1 MWDQE
6 RLVFLHGR
14 LEMRDNMLQLD
25 QIPLKQIHGVSALKE
40 GELHAFGI
48 SNVQDMLEYYPFR
61 YEDYRLRSLSEVK
74 DGDKVT
80 VQAKIMGIPVLQRY
94 GRKSRLTCKLMA
106 EDWMFT
112 ATWFNRHFLKDQLTS
127 GREIVVTGKWD
138 LKRMQMTVADS
149 EFPDKGVARSG
160 TLQPVYSIGGKITQS
175 WMRKTMN
182 QTLQQFGQMIPE
194 ILPDQLVRKY
204 SMMPRKQAI
213 AGIHQPQDNREGQE
227 ARRRMVYEEL
237 FLFQLKM
244 QAFRA
249 LNRGRADGVVHTVDN
264 ATIREFVR
272 ALPFELTDAQKKVE
286 LEILHDLRSP
296 YCMNRLLQGDVGSGK
311 TVVAAI
317 GLFATV
323 RSGFQGA
330 LMVPTEILAE
340 QHMRSLHKLFEPFG
354 ISVGLLTGSTT
365 GKKRKELLAA
375 LQMGLLDIVV
385 GTHALIQEDVYF
397 RQLGLV
403 VTDEQHRFGVNQRSV
418 LRRKGYN
425 PDVLTMTATP
435 IPRTLAITAFGDM
448 DVSTISER
456 PKGRIPISTYWV
468 KHELMDRVLGF
479 ISREVDLGRQAYLI
493 CPLIEE
499 SEKLD
504 VQNAI
509 DLHIQ
514 MQQAFPHYRVGLLHG
529 RMTPAEKE
537 EVMRS
542 FYANE
547 VQLLVSTTVV
557 EVGVDVP
564 NATLMI
570 IMDAD
575 RFGLSQLHQL
585 RGRVGRGAHASYCVL
600 IADPK
605 SEVGQERMKVMTD
618 TDDGFEVAR
627 RDLDLRGPGDF
638 FGTKQSGLPE
648 FRLADMVADFEV
660 LEKAREDATD
670 LIKDSSFWTSPQYET
685 LRGYLQKEQIF
696 QGDLID

>member
-1 MWDQE
+1 MT
-6 RLVFLHGR
+6 
-14 LEMRDNMLQLD
+14 LEQTALR
-25 QIPLKQIHGVSALKE
+25 QINGVSATKE

-48 SNVQDMLEYYPFR
+48 SSVKDLLEYYPFR
-61 YEDYRLRSLSEVK
+61 YEDYRLRSLSEAK

-80 VQAKIMGIPVLQRY
+80 VQGKIMSVPVLQRY
-94 GRKSRLTCKLMA
+94 GRKSRLTCRIMS
-106 EDWMFT
+106 ENWMFS
-112 ATWFNRHFLKDQLTS
+112 ATWFNRHFLKDQLEA

-138 LKRMQMTVADS
+138 QKRMQMTVTDS
-149 EFPDKGVARSG
+149 EFPDKGSVRSG

-175 WMRKTMN
+175 WIRKTMK
-182 QTLQQFGQMIPE
+182 QALQQFGEMIPE
-194 ILPDQLVRKY
+194 VLPSRLISKY
-204 SMMPRKQAI
+204 KLMPRKQAI
-213 AGIHQPQDNREGQE
+213 TALHLPNDNQSGQQ

-249 LNRGRADGVVHTVDN
+249 LNRGRMDGVVHAVDN
-264 ATIREFVR
+264 ATVREFVR
-272 ALPFELTDAQKKVE
+272 SLPFELTDAQKKVE
-286 LEILHDLRSP
+286 LEILHDMRSP
-296 YCMNRLLQGDVGSGK
+296 YSMNRLLQGDVGSGK
-311 TVVAAI
+311 TVIAAI
-317 GLFATV
+317 ALYATV

-340 QHMRSLHKLFEPFG
+340 QHSRSLQKLFEPFG
-354 ISVGLLTGSTT
+354 ITVGLLTGSVN
-365 GKKRKELLAA
+365 GKKRKELLSS
-375 LQMGLLDIVV
+375 LQMGLIDIVV

-397 RQLGLV
+397 RDLGLV
-403 VTDEQHRFGVNQRSV
+403 VTDEQHRFGVNQRGV

-468 KHELMDRVLGF
+468 KHDMMDRVLGF
-479 ISREVDLGRQAYLI
+479 ISREVGQGRQAYLI

-499 SEKLD
+499 SDKLD

-509 DLHIQ
+509 DLHVQ
-514 MQQAFPHYRVGLLHG
+514 MQQAFPTFKVGLLHG
-529 RMTPAEKE
+529 RMTPSEKE

-542 FYANE
+542 FYDNE

-564 NATLMI
+564 NATLMV

-605 SEVGQERMKVMTD
+605 SEVGQERMKVMTE
-618 TDDGFEVAR
+618 TDDGFEVSR

-648 FRLADMVADFEV
+648 FRIADMVADFEV
-660 LEKAREDATD
+660 LEQAREDAAALVGD
-670 LIKDSSFWTSPQYET
+670 AAFWTSPEYAP
-685 LRGYLQKEQIF
+685 LREFLQQQQIF

>member
-1 MWDQE
+1 
-6 RLVFLHGR
+6 
-14 LEMRDNMLQLD
+14 MLQLD

-74 DGDKVT
+74 DGDKIT

-112 ATWFNRHFLKDQLTS
+112 ATWFNQHFLKDQLTS

-138 LKRMQMTVADS
+138 LKRMQMTVADY

-175 WMRKTMN
+175 WMRKIMN
-182 QTLQQFGQMIPE
+182 QTLQQFGEMIPE
-194 ILPDQLVRKY
+194 ILPDLLVRKY

-340 QHMRSLHKLFEPFG
+340 QHMRSLHKLFEPLG

-479 ISREVDLGRQAYLI
+479 ISREVDQGRQAYLI

-670 LIKDSSFWTSPQYET
+670 LIKDSSFWTSPQYEA

>member
-1 MWDQE
+1 
-6 RLVFLHGR
+6 
-14 LEMRDNMLQLD
+14 MLQLD

-74 DGDKVT
+74 DGDKIT

-112 ATWFNRHFLKDQLTS
+112 ATWFNRHFMKEQLTS

-175 WMRKTMN
+175 WMRKTMS
-182 QTLQQFGQMIPE
+182 QTLQQFGEMIPE
-194 ILPDQLVRKY
+194 ILPELLVRKY

-397 RQLGLV
+397 HQLGLV

-448 DVSTISER
+448 DVSTLSER

-479 ISREVDLGRQAYLI
+479 ISREVDQGRQAYLI

-670 LIKDSSFWTSPQYET
+670 LIKDSSFWTSPQYEA

>member
-1 MWDQE
+1 MS
-6 RLVFLHGR
+6 LS
-14 LEMRDNMLQLD
+14 LD
-25 QIPLKQIHGVSALKE
+25 QISIRQVRGVSALKE

-48 SNVQDMLEYYPFR
+48 FTVKDLLEYYPFR

-74 DGDKVT
+74 DGDKIT
-80 VQAKIMGIPVLQRY
+80 IQAKVMGIPVLQRY
-94 GRKSRLTCKLMA
+94 GKKSRLTCKMMA

-112 ATWFNRHFLKDQLTS
+112 ATWFNRHFLKEQLAS
-127 GREIVVTGKWD
+127 GREIVLVGKWD
-138 LKRMQMTVADS
+138 QRRMQMTVSES
-149 EFPDKGVARSG
+149 EFPDQGAWRSG
-160 TLQPVYSIGGKITQS
+160 TLQPVYSVGGKITQS
-175 WMRKTMN
+175 WMRKTM
-182 QTLQQFGQMIPE
+182 GQALVQYGEMIPE
-194 ILPDQLVRKY
+194 ILPQSIMQKY
-204 SMMPRKQAI
+204 HFMPRKQAI
-213 AGIHQPQDNREGQE
+213 MTIHQPQDTREGQQGRE
-227 ARRRMVYEEL
+227 RMVYEEL

-244 QAFRA
+244 QAYRA
-249 LNRGRADGVVHTVDN
+249 LNRSRMDGVVHTVDN
-264 ATIREFVR
+264 KTMREFVR
-272 ALPFELTDAQKKVE
+272 SLPFELTDAQKRVE
-286 LEILHDLRSP
+286 LEILQDMRSP

-311 TVVAAI
+311 TVLAAI
-317 GLFATV
+317 ALYGAV
-323 RSGFQGA
+323 RSGYQGA

-340 QHMRSLHKLFEPFG
+340 QHMRSLQKLFEPFG
-354 ISVGLLTGSTT
+354 ISVALLTGSVN
-365 GKKRKELLAA
+365 GRKRKDLLAS
-375 LQMGLLDIVV
+375 LQMGMIDIVV
-385 GTHALIQEDVYF
+385 GTHALIQEDVFF

-448 DVSTISER
+448 DVSTLSER
-456 PKGRIPISTYWV
+456 PKGRIPITTYWV
-468 KHELMDRVLGF
+468 KHDMMERVLGF
-479 ISREVDLGRQAYLI
+479 ISKEIDQGRQAYLI

-537 EVMRS
+537 EVMRA
-542 FYANE
+542 FNENE

-564 NATLMI
+564 NATLMV

-585 RGRVGRGAHASYCVL
+585 RGRVGRGEHASYCIL

-605 SEVGQERMKVMTD
+605 SEVGQERMNVMTE
-618 TDDGFEVAR
+618 TDDGFEVSR

-648 FRLADMVADFEV
+648 FRLADMVSDFAV
-660 LEKAREDATD
+660 LEKARDDASQ
-670 LIKDSSFWTSPQYET
+670 LVGDSSFWTSPSFDG
-685 LRGYLQKEQIF
+685 LRDYLQKEQIF
-696 QGDLID
+696 QGDLVD

>member
-1 MWDQE
+1 
-6 RLVFLHGR
+6 
-14 LEMRDNMLQLD
+14 MLQLD

-74 DGDKVT
+74 DGDKIT

-112 ATWFNRHFLKDQLTS
+112 ATWFNRHFMKEQLTS

-175 WMRKTMN
+175 WMRKTMS
-182 QTLQQFGQMIPE
+182 QTLQQFGEMIPE
-194 ILPDQLVRKY
+194 ILPELLVRKY

-448 DVSTISER
+448 DVSTLSER

-479 ISREVDLGRQAYLI
+479 ISREVDQGRQAYLI

-670 LIKDSSFWTSPQYET
+670 LIKDSSFWTSPQYEA

>member
-1 MWDQE
+1 
-6 RLVFLHGR
+6 
-14 LEMRDNMLQLD
+14 MLNLD
-25 QIPLKQIHGVSALKE
+25 QIRTKQIHGVSALKE
-40 GELHAFGI
+40 EELHAFGI
-48 SNVQDMLEYYPFR
+48 SNIKELLEYYPYR
-61 YEDYRLRSLSEVK
+61 YDDYRLGSLTEAK
-74 DGDKVT
+74 DQEKVT
-80 VQAKIMGIPVLQRY
+80 VQAKIIGIPVLQRY

-106 EDWMFT
+106 EDWMFS
-112 ATWFNRHFLKDQLTS
+112 ATWFNRHFLKEQLTA

-138 LKRMQMTVADS
+138 MKRMQLTVSDS
-149 EFPDKGVARSG
+149 EFPDQGTSRSG
-160 TLQPVYSIGGKITQS
+160 TLQPVYSVGGKITQS

-182 QTLQQFGQMIPE
+182 QALEQYGEMIPE
-194 ILPDQLVRKY
+194 ILPQQLMTKY
-204 SMMPRKQAI
+204 ALMPRKQAI
-213 AGIHQPQDNREGQE
+213 ASIHRPQDNQEGQD

-237 FLFQLKM
+237 FLFQMKM

-249 LNRGRADGVVHTVDN
+249 LNRGRADGVVHTADN
-264 ATIREFVR
+264 ATIRSFVR
-272 ALPFELTDAQKKVE
+272 SLPFELTDAQKRVE
-286 LEILHDLRSP
+286 LEILADLRSP
-296 YCMNRLLQGDVGSGK
+296 YSMNRLLQGDVGSGK
-311 TVVAAI
+311 TVIAAI
-317 GLFATV
+317 ALYASV

-340 QHMRSLHKLFEPFG
+340 QHMRSLQKMYEPFG
-354 ISVGLLTGSTT
+354 VTVALLTGSVN
-365 GKKRKELLAA
+365 GRKRKDLLGS
-375 LQMGLLDIVV
+375 LQMGLTDIIV

-403 VTDEQHRFGVNQRSV
+403 VTDEQHRFGVNQRSI

-468 KHELMDRVLGF
+468 KHNMMDRVLGF
-479 ISREVDLGRQAYLI
+479 ISREIDQGRQAYFI

-499 SEKLD
+499 SDKLD

-514 MQQAFPHYRVGLLHG
+514 MQQAFPSYRVGLLHG
-529 RMTPAEKE
+529 RMSAAEKE
-537 EVMRS
+537 EVMRA

-547 VQLLVSTTVV
+547 IQLLVSTTVV

-570 IMDAD
+570 IMDAE

-585 RGRVGRGAHASYCVL
+585 RGRVGRGAHSSYCVL

-605 SEVGQERMKVMTD
+605 SEVGQERMKVMTE

-627 RDLDLRGPGDF
+627 RDLELRGPGDF

-648 FRLADMVADFEV
+648 FRIADMVADFEI
-660 LEKAREDATD
+660 LERAREDAVQ
-670 LIKDSSFWTSPQYET
+670 LIEDKDFWTSSSYAP
-685 LRGYLQKEQIF
+685 LRDYLQQEQIF
-696 QGDLID
+696 QGDIMD